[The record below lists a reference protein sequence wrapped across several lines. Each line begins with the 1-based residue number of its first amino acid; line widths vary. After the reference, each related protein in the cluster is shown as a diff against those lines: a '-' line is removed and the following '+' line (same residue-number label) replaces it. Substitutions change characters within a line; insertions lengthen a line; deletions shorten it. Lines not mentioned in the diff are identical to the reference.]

1 MAGKFFFIDTTR
13 CTACRGCQIA
23 CKQYK
28 KHDAS
33 KTKQYGTYQNP
44 PDLDGNTFRL
54 VRFSEHPAKV
64 NSMAWYFFTEA
75 CRHCLKP
82 ACKKKADQ
90 IMKDAII
97 VHDKLGTVLFTK
109 KTKELEKSFKAIKQ
123 ACPWSIPTWSKKEK
137 QIVKCNMCYD
147 RVEAGLLPA
156 CVKACPSGAL
166 NFGDEAE
173 MKKLA
178 TDHLAAAKK
187 KFGGKGELLDFED
200 VRALYLITKYRP
212 VA

>member
-13 CTACRGCQIA
+13 CTACRGCQTA

-28 KHDAS
+28 KHGVT

-90 IMKDAII
+90 ILKDAII
-97 VHDKLGTVLFTK
+97 V
-109 KTKELEKSFKAIKQ
+109 KSCIN
-123 ACPWSIPTWSKKEK
+123 CSL
-137 QIVKCNMCYD
+137 D
-147 RVEAGLLPA
+147 RWLTTGNINI
-156 CVKACPSGAL
+156 G
-166 NFGDEAE
+166 
-173 MKKLA
+173 
-178 TDHLAAAKK
+178 
-187 KFGGKGELLDFED
+187 
-200 VRALYLITKYRP
+200 
-212 VA
+212 